1 MSLYNLSE
9 FFTTVKEEAGI
20 ADLPLPVS
28 DDKLLDR
35 FRRKVLVDFSIIY
48 PRLETIYI
56 SDDDII
62 QEQPQIYQPF
72 YLYKIQKWVYDGTSV
87 LDIARFDVSRPNGY
101 SDFFIPHAN
110 WATPDAIISA
120 MADVRLAA
128 GMASALAKAP
138 TADFVAPNKIK
149 VYNGW
154 AGGIYEVELL
164 LKHDESLATV
174 PDGSFPVL
182 LELAALDMQAYL
194 YKKLKRK
201 NNVNLGVGESDLKL
215 DDWSNAESE
224 YKELMKE
231 YRSESN
237 LEYGHIRRF

>member
-9 FFTTVKEEAGI
+9 FFTTIKEDIGI

-28 DDKLLDR
+28 DEKLLDH
-35 FRRKVLVDFSIIY
+35 FRRKILVDFSIIY
-48 PRLETIYI
+48 PRIETVMI
-56 SDDDII
+56 SDDDIV
-62 QEQPQIYQPF
+62 QEKPQIYQPF
-72 YLYKIQKWVYDGTSV
+72 YMYRIPKWVYDGTEILS
-87 LDIARFDVSRPNGY
+87 ISNFDVTRPNGY
-101 SDFFIPHAN
+101 SDFFVPHAN

-138 TADFVAPNKIK
+138 TADFVPPNKIK

-154 AGGIYEVELL
+154 ASGIYEVELL

-174 PDGSFPVL
+174 PNGAFTVFR
-182 LELAALDMQAYL
+182 ELATLGLEAYL

-201 NNVNLGVGESDLKL
+201 NNQNLGVGDTDLKL
-215 DDWSNAESE
+215 DDWSNSESD
-224 YKELMKE
+224 YKEKIAE
-231 YRSESN
+231 YRGEAN
-237 LEYGHIRRF
+237 FEYAHIKRF